1 MEGKLSEVK
10 DEVPVGKAE
19 VKESLVADPPK
30 LQVR

>member
-19 VKESLVADPPK
+19 VKAVFGGGSPK